1 MEKKIEDEI
10 KKNGNTNF
18 IADSG
23 FETGQQ
29 IFAIGD
35 SHSIFF
41 FNSIKIKEHWF
52 FCNSKKQLPLSIY
65 TLLRDNLDIY
75 NIGNILENGHEF
87 YNIKKN
93 DFVLMN
99 FGFNDIQRNIYLHA
113 SNKWKEE
120 INNLINKYIEAILI
134 FKKKFEI
141 IPIVSFIYPN
151 PGPNAKGQ
159 NSMGSFEERS
169 MYTIEANTILKNK
182 CMENNILFF
191 DIYDFVTDENGT
203 IKKSFTIDDI
213 HLDYNNKF
221 LREFVDNKIIEL
233 CKITL

>member
-1 MEKKIEDEI
+1 MEKIIKDEI

-41 FNSIKIKEHWF
+41 YNSIKIKEHWF
-52 FCNSKKQLPLSIY
+52 FSNLPLTIY
-65 TLLRDNLDIY
+65 TLLRDGLDIY
-75 NIGNILENGHEF
+75 NIGNNLGNGHEF
-87 YNIKKN
+87 YNIKKR

-99 FGFNDIQRNIYLHA
+99 FGFNDIQKNIYLHA

-120 INNLINKYIEAILI
+120 INNLINKYIEAIIIL
-134 FKKKFEI
+134 KKKFEI

-151 PGPNAKGQ
+151 PGPNARGQ
-159 NSMGSFEERS
+159 NTMGSIEERR
-169 MYTIEANTILKNK
+169 MYTIEANTILKSLCFEK
-182 CMENNILFF
+182 NILFF
-191 DIYDFVTDENGT
+191 DIYNFITDENG
-203 IKKSFTIDDI
+203 ILKASFTIDDI
-213 HLDYNNKF
+213 HLDYNNLF
-221 LREFVDNKIIEL
+221 LREFVDNKIIEI
-233 CKITL
+233 CKNNM